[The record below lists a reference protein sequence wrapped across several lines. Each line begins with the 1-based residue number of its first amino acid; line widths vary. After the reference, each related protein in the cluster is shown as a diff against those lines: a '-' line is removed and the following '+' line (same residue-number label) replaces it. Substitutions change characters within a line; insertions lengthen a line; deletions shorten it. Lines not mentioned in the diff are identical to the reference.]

1 MDAIDKHLLEILTED
16 ARCSAT
22 DISKEVNLSIPAVN
36 KRIARLRESGIIE
49 KFTVQIDPRKIDK
62 SVQAFI
68 MLVVDQYSKV
78 DELFAFIEKSRNIV
92 SCYAITG
99 EYDYLLELYAKDI
112 EELESVLLALKEKK
126 CVSKSHTIFALMDHK
141 HTTGPL
147 PT

>member
-1 MDAIDKHLLEILTED
+1 MYEIKN
-16 ARCSAT
+16 
-22 DISKEVNLSIPAVN
+22 SKEVNLSIPAVN

-92 SCYAITG
+92 SCMPKT
-99 EYDYLLELYAKDI
+99 
-112 EELESVLLALKEKK
+112 LKSLRVF
-126 CVSKSHTIFALMDHK
+126 CLH
-141 HTTGPL
+141 
-147 PT
+147 

>member
-1 MDAIDKHLLEILTED
+1 
-16 ARCSAT
+16 
-22 DISKEVNLSIPAVN
+22 
-36 KRIARLRESGIIE
+36 
-49 KFTVQIDPRKIDK
+49 
-62 SVQAFI
+62 

-126 CVSKSHTIFALMDHK
+126 CVS
-141 HTTGPL
+141 L